1 MIPRRIGSFNVFL
14 MVVLIILW
22 GSSFVIVKIALQEGL
37 TPISIATFRFL
48 LAGSLFFLLIQLGKT
63 RKSDSDQA
71 QSITK
76 KEFPLLLILAL
87 SGITIFFTAQ
97 YTGIKMAGAA
107 IAAIFVCLLSPILIS
122 IFSAFLLKEPLRKMQ
137 VVGIAVAAGGTS
149 IVISGGS
156 FNLQGNSD
164 FLIGSLILLSTPFL
178 WTCYTLLGKNMVDRY
193 GSTFIVAYTTM
204 LGGLLLIPMS
214 IFENSFHLILSLS
227 INGWL
232 AILFLS
238 ITCSLF
244 GFYIWFYVLERV
256 GSAVTSSFLFAEPLV
271 TALLASILVG
281 EAITWMTVIGGLS
294 IFLGVYLVVI
304 K

>member
-1 MIPRRIGSFNVFL
+1 MVSQRVGLFNIFL
-14 MVVLIILW
+14 MVILIVLW

-48 LAGSLFFLLIQLGKT
+48 FAGLLFFLLILLGKT
-63 RKSDSDQA
+63 RKSDSDRV

-76 KEFPLLLILAL
+76 KEVPILLILAL

-107 IAAIFVCLLSPILIS
+107 IAAIFVCLLSPIMIS
-122 IFSAFLLKEPLRKMQ
+122 IFSTFLLKEPLRKIQ
-137 VVGIAVAAGGTS
+137 VVGIVIAAVGTS

-156 FNLQGNSD
+156 FSLQGDSD
-164 FLIGSLILLSTPFL
+164 FLLGSLILLSTPFL
-178 WTCYTLLGKNMVDRY
+178 WTCYTLLGKKVVDRH
-193 GSTFIVAYTTM
+193 GSTFVVAFSTM
-204 LGGLLLIPMS
+204 LGGLLLIPIS

-238 ITCSLF
+238 ITCSLV
-244 GFYIWFYVLERV
+244 GFYIWFYVLRRV
-256 GSAVTSSFLFAEPLV
+256 GPTITSSFLFAEPLV

-281 EAITWMTVIGGLS
+281 ETITWMTVLGGFF
-294 IFLGVYLVVI
+294 IFLGVWLVVI

>member
-1 MIPRRIGSFNVFL
+1 MSPKRTSLFDVFL
-14 MVVLIILW
+14 MVILILLW
-22 GSSFVIVKIALQEGL
+22 GSSFVVVKIALQEGL

-48 LAGSLFFLLIQLGKT
+48 LAGGLFFLLILLGKT
-63 RKSDSDQA
+63 GKGDSDKVE
-71 QSITK
+71 SLTK
-76 KEFPLLLILAL
+76 KEIPLILILAL

-122 IFSAFLLKEPLRKMQ
+122 ILSAIILKEHVKKMQ
-137 VVGIAVAAGGTS
+137 IAGIIVATGGTS

-156 FNLQGNSD
+156 LSFQGNSD
-164 FLIGSLILLSTPFL
+164 FFIGSLILLSTPFL
-178 WTCYTLLGKNMVDRY
+178 WTCYTLLGKKTVDRY
-193 GSTFIVAYTTM
+193 NLTHIVAYTTI

-214 IFENSFHLILSLS
+214 ILENSFHLILSLS
-227 INGWL
+227 ITGWL
-232 AILFLS
+232 AIFFLS
-238 ITCSLF
+238 ITCSLL

-256 GSAVTSSFLFAEPLV
+256 GPTVTSSFLFAEPLV

-281 EAITWMTVIGGLS
+281 EVITWMTILGGLF